1 MQGCGI
7 SVRCYR
13 QIGDKSRL
21 HTMPCVSS
29 PWEEGVPVPVWEE
42 PEKKKKQPHLGGE
55 RKRTV
60 SPQDG
65 GARVGQEG
73 SRAPARP
80 HAWVVERIW

>member
-1 MQGCGI
+1 M
-7 SVRCYR
+7 
-13 QIGDKSRL
+13 
-21 HTMPCVSS
+21 
-29 PWEEGVPVPVWEE
+29 WAE

-80 HAWVVERIW
+80 HSWVVERIW